1 VNTETTPRKPRKPR
15 TVEPKPYAVER
26 DGELIGYAIAKTA
39 AQAAALLAPSPLTAR
54 PLTAAEA
61 AQVDPAEF
69 VTEETPEVP
78 ADV

>member
-1 VNTETTPRKPRKPR
+1 MNTETKPRKPR

-39 AQAAALLAPSPLTAR
+39 AQAAALLAPAPLTAR

-61 AQVDPAEF
+61 AQVDPADF
-69 VTEETPEVP
+69 VTFSTPEVP

>member
-1 VNTETTPRKPRKPR
+1 VNDSTTTKTRKPR

-26 DGELIGYAIAKTA
+26 DGEFVGYAIAKTPK
-39 AQAAALLAPSPLTAR
+39 QAAALLAPAPLTAR

-69 VTEETPEVP
+69 VTAETPEVP

>member
-1 VNTETTPRKPRKPR
+1 MNTETTPRKPR

-39 AQAAALLAPSPLTAR
+39 AQAAALLAPAPLTAR

-61 AQVDPAEF
+61 AQVDPSQF
-69 VTEETPEVP
+69 VTAETPEVP

>member
-1 VNTETTPRKPRKPR
+1 VNDSTTTKTRKPR
-15 TVEPKPYAVER
+15 TVEPKPYVIER

-39 AQAAALLAPSPLTAR
+39 ALAASLLAPAPLTAR

-69 VTEETPEVP
+69 VTAETPEVP